1 MKVRTGTVWKLAGI
15 AAAVVVAAGIVVP
28 YINTG
33 SYGERLRS
41 SLERALG
48 RRVEFRG
55 RVRFS
60 LFSGPGFSV
69 DDVVIHEDPSIGLEP
84 IAYMDTMT
92 VRPSLWSLAGGRFVI
107 APSSWMARASTWPSP
122 ARPRS
127 GAAGISR
134 RSSIAR

>member
-1 MKVRTGTVWKLAGI
+1 VDASMLPISTIRRRYRALIEAKPEGAHRHGVETRRDCPRRF
-15 AAAVVVAAGIVVP
+15 VVAAGIVVP

-84 IAYMDTMT
+84 IAYMDT
-92 VRPSLWSLAGGRFVI
+92 RRCGLCLWS
-107 APSSWMARASTWPSP
+107 WP
-122 ARPRS
+122 
-127 GAAGISR
+127 GAVS
-134 RSSIAR
+134 